1 MNICS
6 VVPLPFQNPV
16 CSFLRHLSTPL
27 LILSMMTRLRTLLMI
42 ESSVIPPQFLHCLR
56 FPFLGSF
63 IIRPCFHFVGILSSF
78 HILSI
83 SCFTL
88 SVASSMSALRSSA
101 VIESVPD
108 AFLFFNCLVAF
119 LISILLGF
127 LISISS
133 ISMCSSF
140 TSSSLMGWLG
150 SSLIQISLKCSLH
163 LCRVSSFPLIKF
175 PFWSST
181 AILCFGGL
189 LHTTFVSL

>member
-1 MNICS
+1 MKFRYNVACHSLTCSIILRKMNICS
-6 VVPLPFQNPV
+6 VVPLPFRTPV

-42 ESSVIPPQFLHCLR
+42 GNSVIPLQFLHCLR

-63 IIRPCFHFVGILSSF
+63 IIRPCFHFVAILSSF

-88 SVASSMSALRSSA
+88 FFACSMTALRSSA
-101 VIESVPD
+101 VIESIPD
-108 AFLFFNCLVAF
+108 ALPFFNCLIGF
-119 LISILLGF
+119 LISILLVS

-133 ISMCSSF
+133 IFMCSSF

-150 SSLIQISLKCSLH
+150 SSRLKL
-163 LCRVSSFPLIKF
+163 P
-175 PFWSST
+175 
-181 AILCFGGL
+181 
-189 LHTTFVSL
+189 